1 MRLLKY
7 GIPIQVSVTRMG
19 DDIQVEFGVS
29 TAGQVALA
37 EMLASDME
45 KHLGETPEGVF
56 VFTDETEE
64 QN

>member
-1 MRLLKY
+1 
-7 GIPIQVSVTRMG
+7 MG

-37 EMLASDME
+37 EMLASDMA